1 MINTYRHNN
10 INITTD
16 GSVSVKE
23 WTVGVEVEEEAR
35 KQLIETA
42 SLPFIYKYVAAMPDI
57 HSGKGST
64 VGSIIPT
71 TNAVIVAAVG
81 ADLGCGI
88 CVHKTTLKASHLPQN
103 LAGLRNKIEQY
114 VPHGRTENG
123 GPGDKGA
130 WQDAPPK
137 VSIAWQGL
145 EPGYQKIAA
154 MYKDIAP
161 KTNPIKHLGTL
172 GTGNHY
178 AEITIDE
185 NDSVWIMLHSG
196 SRGMG
201 NRIGSYFLE
210 LAKKEMKRWY
220 IKDLPNVDLAYLPEG
235 TEHFN
240 NYMYAVDWAQKYALE
255 NRTQMMNQIVDALH
269 DCSQIPK
276 FEMTDEVINA
286 HHNYVSKEFHFGNN
300 VYITRKGAISARKG
314 QLGIIPSSM
323 GGNSYIVRGLGN
335 EESFMSASHGA
346 GRRMSRTK
354 AKATFTLEDHIASTA
369 GVECRKDIDILDET
383 PLCYKNIEDVMAAQ
397 KDLVEPVH
405 TLRQV
410 ICVKG

>member
-23 WTVGVEVEEEAR
+23 WTVGIEVEEEAR

-42 SLPFIYKYVAAMPDI
+42 SLPFIYKYVAVMPDV

-64 VGSIIPT
+64 VGSVIPT

-81 ADLGCGI
+81 ADLGCGMM
-88 CVHKTTLKASHLPQN
+88 CAKTTLKRSHLPQN
-103 LAGLRNKIEQY
+103 LAGLRAKIEQY
-114 VPHGRTENG
+114 TPHGRSENG

-130 WQDAPPK
+130 WQDIPPK

-145 EPGYQKIAA
+145 EPGYQKIIS

-172 GTGNHY
+172 GTGNHFI
-178 AEITIDE
+178 ELTVDE

-196 SRGMG
+196 SRGIG
-201 NRIGSYFLE
+201 NRIGSYFLD
-210 LAKKEMKRWY
+210 LAKKEIKRWY

-255 NRTQMMNQIVDALH
+255 NRNQMMNQIVEALH
-269 DCSQIPK
+269 DYSQIPK

-286 HHNYVSKEFHFGNN
+286 HHNYVSKEFHFGKN
-300 VYITRKGAISARKG
+300 VYITRKGAISARKD

-323 GGNSYIVRGLGN
+323 GNNSYIVRGLGN

-354 AKATFTLEDHIASTA
+354 AKATFTLEDHIAATA

-383 PLCYKNIEDVMAAQ
+383 PLCYKNIDDVMAAQ

-405 TLRQV
+405 TLKQV
-410 ICVKG
+410 LCVKG